1 MQLGAARLW
10 ARTMFHRQ
18 REVETRWPAVK
29 YGWLIGCGEGE
40 SEIVM
45 GGGDSM
51 RDRDYW
57 LREKP
62 FSFEC

>member
-40 SEIVM
+40 REMVM
-45 GGGDSM
+45 GGGGSM
-51 RDRDYW
+51 R
-57 LREKP
+57 EKGLLAQG
-62 FSFEC
+62 EAILI